1 MDTCLTKNVRFVHE
15 RNASMEENFRQIG
28 LARIACNHEDDLS
41 LNTERLIFL
50 LGHLPSVPQGPSK
63 AIKMAIL
70 MLRWEKNLT
79 PFQKSVW
86 LQLDEIQKEQ
96 YLANGVVQIE
106 EACTSEKLNKS
117 SETRVEQD
125 AWDYNKINWD
135 ET

>member
-1 MDTCLTKNVRFVHE
+1 
-15 RNASMEENFRQIG
+15 
-28 LARIACNHEDDLS
+28 
-41 LNTERLIFL
+41 
-50 LGHLPSVPQGPSK
+50 
-63 AIKMAIL
+63 